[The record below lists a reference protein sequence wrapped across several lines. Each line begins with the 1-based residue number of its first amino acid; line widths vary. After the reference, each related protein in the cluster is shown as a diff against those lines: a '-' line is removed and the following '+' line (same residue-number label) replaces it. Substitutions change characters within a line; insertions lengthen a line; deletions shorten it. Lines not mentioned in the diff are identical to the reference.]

1 MLQTEETV
9 RRPRGRP
16 QVRPDDETRQ
26 LLIEAANAEFQ
37 RYGYAGTGM
46 GAVAQRAGVSTK
58 TLYRLIPTKADLFT
72 TVVTDRIGGFLLA
85 VDDRE
90 LDGLEPAEALQRIL
104 VAYGKL
110 TLSAETITINRLV
123 IGESDRFPEI
133 AAVFY
138 EHAIVRTTNR
148 ISNWLEREAER
159 GRLRIADPLEAAG
172 MLRGMMAMEPQ
183 RAAILGQR
191 PAPTPEEIDVR
202 AKACVALF
210 LHGCGTSVTAAAAAS
225 PPGAAGPSDIPRPA

>member
-1 MLQTEETV
+1 MLQTEDPV

-26 LLIEAANAEFQ
+26 LLIEAANAEFH

-72 TVVTDRIGGFLLA
+72 TMVIDRIGRFMLA

-90 LDGLEPAEALQRIL
+90 LDALEPAEALQRIL

-110 TLSAETITINRLV
+110 TLSDETITINRLV

-133 AAVFY
+133 AAAFY
-138 EHAIVRTTNR
+138 EHAIVRTTSR
-148 ISNWLEREAER
+148 LSNWLERETKR
-159 GRLRIADPLEAAG
+159 GRLRLADPLAAAG
-172 MLRGMMAMEPQ
+172 MLRGMMVMEPQ
-183 RAAILGQR
+183 RATMLGQR
-191 PAPTPEEIDVR
+191 AAPTIEEIEAR
-202 AKACVALF
+202 AKACAALF
-210 LHGCGTSVTAAAAAS
+210 LDGCAA
-225 PPGAAGPSDIPRPA
+225 